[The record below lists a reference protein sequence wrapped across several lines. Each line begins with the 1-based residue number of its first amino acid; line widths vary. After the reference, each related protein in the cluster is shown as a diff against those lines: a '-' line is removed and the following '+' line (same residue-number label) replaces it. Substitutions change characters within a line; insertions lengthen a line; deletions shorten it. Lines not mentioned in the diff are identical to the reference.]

1 VTLEEEWEALS
12 ATEQPEVPALASGVD
27 LSLLADDAADCLS
40 VLFMTG
46 TLEPDQVGTLRACE
60 SELRAALPGL
70 SGPAAVYFQRLAEI
84 AGSAMLRVGRRGSGF
99 AR

>member
-12 ATEQPEVPALASGVD
+12 ATEQPDVGKVASGVD

-40 VLFMTG
+40 VLFMLG
-46 TLEPDQVGTLRACE
+46 ALEPEQIGTLRACE

-70 SGPAAVYFQRLAEI
+70 SGPAAVYFQRLADI
-84 AGSAMLRVGRRGSGF
+84 AGSALMRVGRPGTGF
-99 AR
+99 VR